1 MVPSTPMPG
10 YRPPPSAI
18 PPRPIHPG
26 IGLPPLPSGLP
37 APVQQM
43 SSPSTNSLP
52 PPSSIP
58 GFTKEVKT
66 TSVFVGSIAPGIT
79 DETLKELL
87 NACGPLHEL
96 KRVVGATG
104 KPQAFGFASFESP
117 EVVMRCLRCLNGVE
131 LPDMSPEGRQQ
142 GKPPKALLV
151 KVDEKTREFLDEF
164 EATLGRSDDDEAEDA
179 ISRKA
184 ISHIVALLTDPNAV
198 RPEGLPEPAGN
209 KSPLNV
215 VVPAHLQDLKEGDL
229 PEEQRVAVLDQIAIF
244 RENAARRE
252 REKKR
257 LEEEKERFKAVQ
269 PREGPTGPRGPAA
282 QQQPGPSA
290 YGYGNR
296 GLQKEVQARAQA
308 EAQVRQREQSV
319 SQSHNG
325 PGPNQNGHGQG
336 FDRKDSK
343 DPQGYQDPVAFV
355 KPQSAQGKDV
365 SDRTDE
371 EEEEI
376 RRKRRKQEADAL
388 MRDRER
394 QVESR
399 ERLRVERY
407 NREMGQRRQYTD
419 TVERMRRRL
428 QGIYDNWDDDERGA
442 RDDVFYVDRQRW
454 RLQRQSARLRE
465 YQEDVRDRNVEAD
478 EMAALE
484 KESEE
489 FLKKQM
495 EEFASMEQD
504 KRNAGL
510 LSEDAAPIRLALNR
524 VPMPEPKEEKP
535 KVVSRPVPQ
544 SVFGEGDEEEQAVRK
559 KQRTLVKLEYD
570 GAEDTGLTEAEQ
582 AAKRTARL
590 LEIRERL
597 PHERRRLF
605 GFEVEWAALTET
617 LLQGKILNLV
627 KEKMRHFLGEVDDDL
642 VDFVLEHLRARK
654 GPNSLIE
661 GIEPVFAE
669 EAPPF
674 VHDLWRQIIF
684 ESAAYVAGVESGTM
698 QV

>member
-1 MVPSTPMPG
+1 
-10 YRPPPSAI
+10 
-18 PPRPIHPG
+18 
-26 IGLPPLPSGLP
+26 
-37 APVQQM
+37 
-43 SSPSTNSLP
+43 
-52 PPSSIP
+52 
-58 GFTKEVKT
+58 KT

-290 YGYGNR
+290 YGY
-296 GLQKEVQARAQA
+296 
-308 EAQVRQREQSV
+308 
-319 SQSHNG
+319 
-325 PGPNQNGHGQG
+325 
-336 FDRKDSK
+336 